1 MDSESA
7 LTRIRRQLRSQV
19 PPALSAP
26 PQSKHPRR
34 RSASGQFG
42 IADWV
47 PHQGWIRTPRSPGTR
62 GHLGYGARPFSP
74 PRPTLTLHPE
84 SRVADHHLGIPGCG
98 PGGRGAGRGWGRG
111 PGPWEEAG
119 HVTPSARTRC
129 QAGSAAKARVVA
141 AGAEPERRGTGRRGP
156 GTAAPGEL
164 PCHGEAGGRAGRAAL
179 EHGRFPARPH
189 RQPLPP
195 AHARLPRAR
204 YRVSREG
211 TLWRGGG
218 DGPSGP
224 LSDGAGGTTRCTRSR
239 SLPSLSSVMGASPVF
254 WGSSRDNRSP
264 RARGALSDPIWAQ
277 G

>member
-1 MDSESA
+1 MDPDSTKSWHKG
-7 LTRIRRQLRSQV
+7 TPRIRCPTL
-19 PPALSAP
+19 
-26 PQSKHPRR
+26 
-34 RSASGQFG
+34 
-42 IADWV
+42 
-47 PHQGWIRTPRSPGTR
+47 
-62 GHLGYGARPFSP
+62 FSP
-74 PRPTLTLHPE
+74 PPPTLHPK
-84 SRVADHHLGIPGCG
+84 SRVADHHLSIPGCR

-119 HVTPSARTRC
+119 HVTPSARTGC

-204 YRVSREG
+204 YRVSREE
-211 TLWRGGG
+211 TLWRGGRRTVG
-218 DGPSGP
+218 TSLRWSWRDYEMHSVQVPALP
-224 LSDGAGGTTRCTRSR
+224 VLSDGSLACLLGQLPGQPEPPSPGSAFWPNLGTGLETGGRAGRKFSV
-239 SLPSLSSVMGASPVF
+239 PSGAS
-254 WGSSRDNRSP
+254 SAAESLD
-264 RARGALSDPIWAQ
+264 
-277 G
+277 

>member
-98 PGGRGAGRGWGRG
+98 PGGRGAGRG

-119 HVTPSARTRC
+119 HVTPSARTGC

-195 AHARLPRAR
+195 AHARMPRAR

-218 DGPSGP
+218 KRTVGTSLGWSWRDYEMHSVQVPALPVLIDGSLACLLGQLPGQSEPPSP
-224 LSDGAGGTTRCTRSR
+224 
-239 SLPSLSSVMGASPVF
+239 
-254 WGSSRDNRSP
+254 GS
-264 RARGALSDPIWAQ
+264 AF
-277 G
+277 